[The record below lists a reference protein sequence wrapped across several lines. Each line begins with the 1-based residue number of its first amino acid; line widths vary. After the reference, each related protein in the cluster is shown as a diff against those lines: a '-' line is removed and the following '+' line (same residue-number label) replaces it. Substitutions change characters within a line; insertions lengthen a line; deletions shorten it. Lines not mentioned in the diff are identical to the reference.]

1 MNIKFPKEEKVILEK
16 IYNAILEKDYNTF
29 LNYYNEVIK
38 HANFYNKYY
47 SSLLNVYVETLF
59 EIKQYDKLIMIVEE
73 LRKQNIENCM
83 WYFYVIIYLISQKDF
98 YYAKSIIT
106 KSKLLSTDSI
116 KYLINE
122 DDANYNSIISMHL
135 VLLSTVGPCLIII
148 NFLNELLTETLKN
161 DVDDTYI
168 LMRFFELLNLLYEY
182 GLDKEI
188 IDIFIKSLEILYEIK
203 IE

>member
-16 IYNAILEKDYNTF
+16 IYNAILEKDYNNF

-47 SSLLNVYVETLF
+47 SSLLNAYVETLF

-122 DDANYNSIISMHL
+122 DDASYNSIISMHS

-168 LMRFFELLNLLYEY
+168 LMRFFELINLLYEY

>member
-73 LRKQNIENCM
+73 LKKQNIENCM

-122 DDANYNSIISMHL
+122 DDANYNSIISMHS